1 MTLLIPILLLI
12 TSASLSAELR
22 NKTVEEAAQALFTK
36 AEGYLVQGRRGDA
49 LDTLE
54 SLVKRHRMVPIASEA
69 QFKIAVLLENNHKW
83 VNAFDA
89 YQDFFS
95 WFPNSPK
102 FNKAIENQIRI
113 AWRIQRELD
122 EERRD
127 GKSPSQRNKN
137 LPDNETPSDMF
148 RLILENGKYS
158 GLAPLVR
165 YHLAVAYEKEERTVS
180 AKRMHSTIAADY
192 PTHPMAD
199 DAAFQIGY
207 IDYKGVLKGDKRRA
221 FGAEMALKD
230 FLLRYPNSEKAPEA
244 LHCLDEMRNVEAAY
258 LAATASYYEKANKPK
273 SALVYLKR
281 LMQEFAEFVKDRE
294 LMEEKIKS
302 LEALIPLSGESDSD
316 IAELP

>member
-1 MTLLIPILLLI
+1 MIFRTSILLVI
-12 TSASLSAELR
+12 ASATLSAELR
-22 NKTVEEAAQALFTK
+22 NKTDEEEAQALFTK
-36 AEGYLVQGRRGDA
+36 AEGHLVQGRRSDA

-95 WFPNSPK
+95 WFPNSPR
-102 FNKAIENQIRI
+102 FNEAIENQIRL
-113 AWRIQRELD
+113 AWRMQRELD

-127 GKSPSQRNKN
+127 GKQSSQKNKN
-137 LPDNETPSDMF
+137 LPDRESPSDMF
-148 RLILENGKYS
+148 RLILENGKFS
-158 GLAPLVR
+158 DLAPLVR
-165 YHLAVAYEKEERTVS
+165 YHLAVAYEKEERTLS
-180 AKRMHSTIAADY
+180 AKRMHSTIATDY
-192 PTHPMAD
+192 PSHPMAD

-221 FGAEMALKD
+221 FGAEMALRD
-230 FLLRYPNSEKAPEA
+230 FLLRYPESEKVPEA
-244 LHCLDEMRNVEAAY
+244 LHCLKEMRNVEAAY

-273 SALVYLKR
+273 SALVYLNR
-281 LMQEFAEFVKDRE
+281 LMQEFAEFVKDHD
-294 LMEEKIKS
+294 LMQEKINS
-302 LEALIPLSGESDSD
+302 LKALIPESGESDKD